1 LARISKF
8 CIYLINGYIQYR
20 QKIYIFARKYDLKQ
34 KLITKITVRKLET
47 LQIQP
52 LKDKKLTVLMV
63 EKEYNEPFWL
73 IEPTNKSTSD
83 LSVLHKP
90 SIALTSFL
98 EKLIKKIKPDFATE
112 ELGLRSLEEFNES
125 NDISKL
131 FKRNEIPFHPV
142 DIDENARSYI
152 AQLVDEN
159 KQLRDRIILA
169 LDERLK
175 KKGQSKDLSTE
186 EEYLIAYGQYLQS
199 ELEKQEKEANF
210 SVRESWIVMKIL
222 DNARNINS
230 KGEITC
236 LHISSPE
243 HVKGVTE
250 LLESFNV
257 MVEKIKVSKEV
268 ILPIKETSNLKGI
281 GELLQAMQIKV
292 KPTIKKT
299 SIELPYL
306 LFFLDSD
313 PIASPFDVCMAYDA
327 GYNAVIPYENVNS
340 KDAKKI
346 VEDAVFSRGPKGVKR
361 TTFFIGGKD
370 IAIAEETAKVITKA
384 MFPPFNASVIVDPAG
399 AYTTAAAAVAKVQDV
414 ISSQKL
420 GSLGDKTC
428 AVFGTGSVGRII
440 AVLLTKLGCDVTIAS
455 LNPNRENGDEYAA
468 ELAEQLNTRYGARV
482 QGFFA
487 PTPEKKFELFKKAE
501 VIFCAGTRGV
511 QIIDK
516 EMLQK
521 VKILK
526 VLADINAIPPLGVE
540 GIKPHDD
547 MREIMPGIYG
557 VGALAIGRLKHEVE
571 IEMLKEVRRIGKGT
585 YNYNFAMELAR
596 KLLQKT
602 IRPAA
607 LELTLSY
614 ANKK

>member
-1 LARISKF
+1 MFWLVSKNLVYIILMF
-8 CIYLINGYIQYR
+8 IYSIG
-20 QKIYIFARKYDLKQ
+20 KKYIFSKENM
-34 KLITKITVRKLET
+34 TSSEVVRNLET
-47 LQIQP
+47 LKIEP
-52 LKDKKLTVLMV
+52 LKNKKLVVFMV

-73 IEPTNKSTSD
+73 IEPTNKPSSD
-83 LSVLHKP
+83 LSPLHKP

-98 EKLIKKIKPDFATE
+98 EKLIKNVKPDLATE
-112 ELGLRSLEEFNES
+112 ELGLRSLKEFNEN
-125 NDISKL
+125 NDLTKL
-131 FKRNEIPFHPV
+131 FKRNEIPFYPA
-142 DIDENARSYI
+142 DIDENARTYI
-152 AQLVDEN
+152 AQLMDEK
-159 KQLRDRIILA
+159 KQLRDRILQAI
-169 LDERLK
+169 DERLK
-175 KKGQSKDLSTE
+175 KKGKSKEFSTE

-210 SVRESWIVMKIL
+210 SVRESWIVMNIL
-222 DNARNINS
+222 DSARNINS

-243 HVKGVTE
+243 HIKGVTK
-250 LLESFNV
+250 LLESFDV
-257 MVEKIKVSKEV
+257 TVETIQVSKEV
-268 ILPIKETSNLKGI
+268 ILPIKETANLKGI

-292 KPTIKKT
+292 KPTIKT
-299 SIELPYL
+299 SSIELPYL

-313 PIASPFDVCMAYDA
+313 PMASPFDVCMAYDA
-327 GYNAVIPYENVNS
+327 GYNAVIPYENVNA

-370 IAIAEETAKVITKA
+370 IDTAEEITKVITKA

-399 AYTTAAAAVAKVQDV
+399 AYTTAAAAVAKVQDA
-414 ISSQKL
+414 ITSQKL
-420 GSLGDKTC
+420 GSLSDKTC

-468 ELAEQLNTRYGARV
+468 ELAEQLYAEYGARV
-482 QGFFA
+482 HGFFA
-487 PTPEKKFELFKKAE
+487 PTSERKIELFKKAE
-501 VIFCAGTRGV
+501 VIFCAGTRGI

-521 VKILK
+521 VKLLK

-540 GIKPHDD
+540 GIKLDDD
-547 MREIMPGIYG
+547 MREIMPGIYAI
-557 VGALAIGRLKHEVE
+557 GALAIGRLKHEVE

-614 ANKK
+614 ADKK

>member
-1 LARISKF
+1 M
-8 CIYLINGYIQYR
+8 
-20 QKIYIFARKYDLKQ
+20 
-34 KLITKITVRKLET
+34 ET
-47 LQIQP
+47 LTIEP
-52 LKDKKLTVLMV
+52 LKDKKLVVLMV

-73 IEPTNKSTSD
+73 IEPTNKPTSD
-83 LSVLHKP
+83 LSALHKP

-112 ELGLRSLEEFNES
+112 ELGLRSLEEFNE
-125 NDISKL
+125 NNNISEV
-131 FKRNEIPFHPV
+131 FKRNEIAFRPV
-142 DIDENARSYI
+142 DIDENARTYI
-152 AQLVDEN
+152 AQLMAEN
-159 KQLRDRIILA
+159 KQLRDRIIQA
-169 LDERLK
+169 LNEQVK
-175 KKGQSKDLSTE
+175 KKGKSKGYSIE

-222 DNARNINS
+222 DNARNMKS
-230 KGEITC
+230 KGELTC

-243 HVKGVTE
+243 HVKGVTK
-250 LLESFNV
+250 LLESYNV
-257 MVEKIKVSKEV
+257 TVENIKVSKEV
-268 ILPIKETSNLKGI
+268 VLPVRETSTLKGI

-292 KPTIKKT
+292 KPTIKTT

-340 KDAKKI
+340 KDAKQI

-361 TTFFIGGKD
+361 TTFFIGGKN
-370 IAIAEETAKVITKA
+370 IVKAEEITKVITKA

-399 AYTTAAAAVAKVQDV
+399 AYTTAAAAVAKAQDA
-414 ISSQKL
+414 IASQKL
-420 GSLGDKTC
+420 GNLNDKTC

-468 ELAEQLNTRYGARV
+468 ELAEQLNTRYGAKV

-487 PTPEKKFELFKKAE
+487 PNPEKKFELFNKAE

-511 QIIDK
+511 EIISK

-521 VKILK
+521 VKLLK
-526 VLADINAIPPLGVE
+526 VMADVNAIPPVGVE
-540 GIKPHDD
+540 GMKPHDD

-557 VGALAIGRLKHEVE
+557 IGALAIGKLKHEIE

-614 ANKK
+614 AAKKK